1 MAREAARQLV
11 DLGEPLHH
19 ALGLAAQSLPR
30 GLPCGLVA
38 VVMMLRGPPSSPRHA
53 KVVRCLLVAPDG
65 PVGGVPQRLDR
76 GHADATELLA
86 AARRQQL
93 NLHVRL
99 EDGPR
104 ARAPA
109 ALEPRVAR
117 VVRLVILRVVRRV
130 EGLADALPDRE
141 DGAVDERKLLEVQP
155 LVDGRLPIRFPERLD
170 VGRVLRPA
178 ERELERMNAQPV
190 QVRWAAPSGE
200 QLTLMLPST
209 VYPPRED
216 TDLLLSALSRQLVNS
231 KTIWLEIGCGSGVL
245 SWWAAK
251 QGCTV
256 SACDVNPLAVA
267 CTRAL
272 LSEHGLVGNVF
283 EGGPGPSVDGGLS
296 QWGGDRLYDVV
307 VWNMPYLSSD
317 VLIRGALGPM
327 EEAALTD
334 TDASGLLS
342 RFLTLLQD
350 GRLLTRSGVA
360 FLTVSSNGI
369 GDEAEAIAWSH
380 GLAGRTVATRTF
392 DDGETLRVLAVWKP
406 YSNASIERVEST
418 LSTNDDV
425 MNRGKAEG
433 DTVLAAEQE
442 GGRGRLG
449 RRWETQPGAMMASW
463 LTSQGRPVS
472 HHTLD
477 QLRVGDGLVRL
488 MRVLSPLHQDAT
500 VLKWPND
507 LYILRAEGR
516 LSKAGG
522 VLFEA
527 TTCLLYTSPSPRDS

>member
-1 MAREAARQLV
+1 MGG
-11 DLGEPLHH
+11 DEPFDSAH
-19 ALGLAAQSLPR
+19 
-30 GLPCGLVA
+30 
-38 VVMMLRGPPSSPRHA
+38 
-53 KVVRCLLVAPDG
+53 
-65 PVGGVPQRLDR
+65 
-76 GHADATELLA
+76 
-86 AARRQQL
+86 
-93 NLHVRL
+93 
-99 EDGPR
+99 
-104 ARAPA
+104 
-109 ALEPRVAR
+109 
-117 VVRLVILRVVRRV
+117 
-130 EGLADALPDRE
+130 
-141 DGAVDERKLLEVQP
+141 
-155 LVDGRLPIRFPERLD
+155 
-170 VGRVLRPA
+170 A
-178 ERELERMNAQPV
+178 EREIQRLHSEPLPV
-190 QVRWAAPSGE
+190 QWSAPSGE
-200 QLTLMLPST
+200 LLNLTLPPT

-231 KTIWLEIGCGSGVL
+231 KTAWLEIGCGSGVL

-251 QGCTV
+251 QGCKV

-272 LSEHGLVGNVF
+272 LSQHGLIGKVF

-307 VWNMPYLSSD
+307 VWNMPYLSTD
-317 VLIRGALGPM
+317 VLAGGALGPM

-334 TDASGLLS
+334 TDANGLLS
-342 RFLTLLQD
+342 RFLSLLQE
-350 GRLLTRSGVA
+350 GRLLTKTGVA
-360 FLTVSSNGI
+360 FLTVSSGGV

-392 DDGETLRVLAVWKP
+392 DDGETLRVLAVWRP
-406 YSNASIERVEST
+406 YSNASTERVEST

-425 MNRGKAEG
+425 MNRGVVEG
-433 DTVLAAEQE
+433 DSVLAAEQE
-442 GGRGRLG
+442 CGRGRLG

-488 MRVLSPLHQDAT
+488 MRVLSPHRRHAA

-507 LYILRAEGR
+507 LFFRREEGR

-527 TTCLLYTSPSPRDS
+527 TTQGTNTRTVLGIGLNTNVHPNSPYSGVQDLGIGLDAAALHRLLHAMVASLFEDVPGLSLAMVSLPRLEASVLEGASQFSRLVYRGNETTILGLTENGAVVMDGVDQAVDNPEDIEWSIV

>member
-1 MAREAARQLV
+1 MGG
-11 DLGEPLHH
+11 DEPFDSTH
-19 ALGLAAQSLPR
+19 
-30 GLPCGLVA
+30 
-38 VVMMLRGPPSSPRHA
+38 
-53 KVVRCLLVAPDG
+53 
-65 PVGGVPQRLDR
+65 
-76 GHADATELLA
+76 
-86 AARRQQL
+86 
-93 NLHVRL
+93 
-99 EDGPR
+99 
-104 ARAPA
+104 
-109 ALEPRVAR
+109 
-117 VVRLVILRVVRRV
+117 
-130 EGLADALPDRE
+130 
-141 DGAVDERKLLEVQP
+141 
-155 LVDGRLPIRFPERLD
+155 
-170 VGRVLRPA
+170 A

-317 VLIRGALGPM
+317 VLVRGALGPM

-350 GRLLTRSGVA
+350 GRLLTKSGVA

-369 GDEAEAIAWSH
+369 GNEAEAIAWSH

-425 MNRGKAEG
+425 MNRGGAEG

-488 MRVLSPLHQDAT
+488 MRVLSPLRQDDA

-527 TTCLLYTSPSPRDS
+527 TTQGTNTRTVLGIGLNTTVHQNSPWSGVQDLGIDLGAASLHRLLHAMVASLFEDVPGLASAMVSLPRLEASVLEGASQFSRLVYRGDETTILGLTESGAVLMDGVDQAVDDPEDIEWSIV

>member
-1 MAREAARQLV
+1 MGG
-11 DLGEPLHH
+11 DEPFDSTH
-19 ALGLAAQSLPR
+19 
-30 GLPCGLVA
+30 
-38 VVMMLRGPPSSPRHA
+38 
-53 KVVRCLLVAPDG
+53 
-65 PVGGVPQRLDR
+65 
-76 GHADATELLA
+76 
-86 AARRQQL
+86 
-93 NLHVRL
+93 
-99 EDGPR
+99 
-104 ARAPA
+104 
-109 ALEPRVAR
+109 
-117 VVRLVILRVVRRV
+117 
-130 EGLADALPDRE
+130 
-141 DGAVDERKLLEVQP
+141 
-155 LVDGRLPIRFPERLD
+155 
-170 VGRVLRPA
+170 A
-178 ERELERMNAQPV
+178 ERELERMNARPV

-200 QLTLMLPST
+200 QLTLMLPPT

-231 KTIWLEIGCGSGVL
+231 KTTWLEIGCGSGVL

-256 SACDVNPLAVA
+256 FACDVNPLAVA
-267 CTRAL
+267 STRAL
-272 LSEHGLVGNVF
+272 LSEQGLTGKVF

-317 VLIRGALGPM
+317 VLAGGALGPM

-334 TDASGLLS
+334 TDTSGLLS
-342 RFLTLLQD
+342 RFLSLLQD
-350 GRLLTRSGVA
+350 GRLLTQTGVA
-360 FLTVSSNGI
+360 FLTVSSSGV
-369 GDEAEAIAWSH
+369 GHEAEAIAWSH
-380 GLAGRTVATRTF
+380 GLAGRIVATRTF
-392 DDGETLRVLAVWKP
+392 DDGETLSVLAVWKP
-406 YSNASIERVEST
+406 YPNASIERVEAT

-425 MNRGKAEG
+425 MNHGGVEG

-463 LTSQGRPVS
+463 LTSQGRTVS

-488 MRVLSPLHQDAT
+488 MRVLSPHRQDAV

-507 LYILRAEGR
+507 LFVQPAQGR

-527 TTCLLYTSPSPRDS
+527 TTQGTNTRTVLGIGLNTTVHPNSPWSGVQDLGVDLDAASLHRLIHAMVASLFEDVAGLASAMVSLPRLEAAVLEGANQFHRLFYRGEETTIRGLTARGAVLMDGVDQAVDNPEEIEWSIV

>member
-1 MAREAARQLV
+1 MGG
-11 DLGEPLHH
+11 DEPFDSTH
-19 ALGLAAQSLPR
+19 
-30 GLPCGLVA
+30 
-38 VVMMLRGPPSSPRHA
+38 
-53 KVVRCLLVAPDG
+53 
-65 PVGGVPQRLDR
+65 
-76 GHADATELLA
+76 
-86 AARRQQL
+86 
-93 NLHVRL
+93 
-99 EDGPR
+99 
-104 ARAPA
+104 
-109 ALEPRVAR
+109 
-117 VVRLVILRVVRRV
+117 
-130 EGLADALPDRE
+130 
-141 DGAVDERKLLEVQP
+141 
-155 LVDGRLPIRFPERLD
+155 
-170 VGRVLRPA
+170 A
-178 ERELERMNAQPV
+178 ERELERMNARPV
-190 QVRWAAPSGE
+190 QVQWAAPSGE
-200 QLTLMLPST
+200 QLTLRVPPT

-231 KTIWLEIGCGSGVL
+231 KATWLEIGCGSGVL

-272 LSEHGLVGNVF
+272 LSEHGLIGKVV

-307 VWNMPYLSSD
+307 VWNMPYLSTD
-317 VLIRGALGPM
+317 VLAGGALGPM

-334 TDASGLLS
+334 TDTNGLLR
-342 RFLTLLQD
+342 RFLGLLKD
-350 GRLLTRSGVA
+350 GRLLTTTGVA
-360 FLTVSSNGI
+360 FLTVSSNGV

-380 GLAGRTVATRTF
+380 GLAGRTVAMRTF
-392 DDGETLRVLAVWKP
+392 DDGETLSVLAVWKP
-406 YSNASIERVEST
+406 YASASIQHVEST

-425 MNRGKAEG
+425 MHRGKMEG

-463 LTSQGRPVS
+463 LVSQGRAVS
-472 HHTLD
+472 HRTID
-477 QLRVGDGLVRL
+477 QLRVGEGLVRL
-488 MRVLSPLHQDAT
+488 LRVLSPHRQGDA

-507 LYILRAEGR
+507 LFVRSAEGR

-527 TTCLLYTSPSPRDS
+527 TTQGTNTRTVLGIGMNTNVHQNSPWAGVQDLAVDLDASRLHQMVHAMVASLFEDVPGLGSPMVSILRLGAAVVDGANQFSNLFYRGNKSAILGLTEQGAVLVDGVDHPVDDPEAIEWSIV

>member
-1 MAREAARQLV
+1 MGG
-11 DLGEPLHH
+11 DEPFDSTH
-19 ALGLAAQSLPR
+19 
-30 GLPCGLVA
+30 
-38 VVMMLRGPPSSPRHA
+38 
-53 KVVRCLLVAPDG
+53 
-65 PVGGVPQRLDR
+65 
-76 GHADATELLA
+76 
-86 AARRQQL
+86 
-93 NLHVRL
+93 
-99 EDGPR
+99 
-104 ARAPA
+104 
-109 ALEPRVAR
+109 
-117 VVRLVILRVVRRV
+117 
-130 EGLADALPDRE
+130 
-141 DGAVDERKLLEVQP
+141 
-155 LVDGRLPIRFPERLD
+155 
-170 VGRVLRPA
+170 A
-178 ERELERMNAQPV
+178 ERELERMNARPV
-190 QVRWAAPSGE
+190 QVSWAAPSGE
-200 QLTLMLPST
+200 QLTLMLPPT

-231 KTIWLEIGCGSGVL
+231 KTTWLEIGCGSGVL

-256 SACDVNPLAVA
+256 FACDVNPLAVA
-267 CTRAL
+267 STRAL
-272 LSEHGLVGNVF
+272 LSEHGLTGKVF

-317 VLIRGALGPM
+317 VLAGGALGPM

-334 TDASGLLS
+334 TDTSGLLS
-342 RFLTLLQD
+342 RFLSLLQD
-350 GRLLTRSGVA
+350 GRLLTQTGVA
-360 FLTVSSNGI
+360 FLTVSSNGV

-392 DDGETLRVLAVWKP
+392 DDGETLSILAVWKP
-406 YSNASIERVEST
+406 YASASIKRVDST

-425 MNRGKAEG
+425 MHHGEMEG

-463 LTSQGRPVS
+463 LVSQGRAVS
-472 HHTLD
+472 HRTLD
-477 QLRVGDGLVRL
+477 QLRVGEGLVRL
-488 MRVLSPLHQDAT
+488 MRVLSPHRQDDA

-507 LYILRAEGR
+507 LFVRSAEGR

-527 TTCLLYTSPSPRDS
+527 TTQGTNTRTVLGIGLNTAVRQNSPWSGVQDLAIDLGATRLHHLLHAMVASLFEDVAGLASAMVSLPRLEAAVLEGANQFNHLFYRGEETTILGLTERGAVLMDGVDQAVDDPEAIEWSIV